1 MKQVYLKIG
10 YHYNPLRLLLFPAP
24 CQQLWQSRF
33 LRGMF
38 KKGTLKI
45 CCSLSSAGDFFRWKN
60 LMGHALCFGEK
71 SAKIGTEESEDTAM
85 PFTIIRNDI
94 TAVSADAIVNTA
106 NPCPVIGAGTDS
118 AIHAKAG
125 AELLEARRKIGDI
138 APGCS
143 AETPAYG
150 LDAKYVLHTVSPA
163 WVDGQH
169 REAELLRQAYD
180 SALLLADELGCR
192 SVAFPLMAAGS
203 YRFPKDLA
211 LRTAIDAFTAFLT
224 EHDMEIILV
233 LFDLSAFRIAGTM
246 FDGLKSYVDENYVSA
261 RNEKEYSF
269 ENISADFREEC
280 RFESRR
286 GRTELPPAPA
296 MPKMR
301 PCAAAPRKNSAS
313 FRAVSDEILFPYA
326 QTFSEKLR
334 SYLMQHEGKDSA
346 IYGDGAMSRQLFNK
360 IINAKDYTPKKST
373 AIQLAIGLHLDL
385 TQTQDLLQSAG
396 YVLTHSDKRDVVV
409 EYYIQKKIYKVVEID
424 IALEQYGLAC
434 LGKY

>member
-1 MKQVYLKIG
+1 
-10 YHYNPLRLLLFPAP
+10 
-24 CQQLWQSRF
+24 
-33 LRGMF
+33 
-38 KKGTLKI
+38 
-45 CCSLSSAGDFFRWKN
+45 
-60 LMGHALCFGEK
+60 
-71 SAKIGTEESEDTAM
+71 M

-94 TAVSADAIVNTA
+94 TAVKADAIVNTA

-125 AELLEARRKIGDI
+125 PELLEARKKIGDI

-143 AETPAYG
+143 AKTPAYG

-180 SALLLADELGCR
+180 SALHLAAKLGCK

-211 LRTAIDAFTAFLT
+211 LRTAIDAFTAFLM

-233 LFDLSAFRIAGTM
+233 LFNRNAFQLAGNL
-246 FDGLKSYVDENYVSA
+246 FSDLKSYVDENYVTAQSK
-261 RNEKEYSF
+261 KEYAA
-269 ENISADFREEC
+269 ENISASPCEDRRFTDRRRRAEC
-280 RFESRR
+280 FPS
-286 GRTELPPAPA
+286 PA
-296 MPKMR
+296 MQDMPPCPK
-301 PCAAAPRKNSAS
+301 ASKKGTSLFGAAPDK
-313 FRAVSDEILFPYA
+313 ILFPSA

-385 TQTQDLLQSAG
+385 AQTQDLLQSAG

>member
-1 MKQVYLKIG
+1 
-10 YHYNPLRLLLFPAP
+10 
-24 CQQLWQSRF
+24 
-33 LRGMF
+33 
-38 KKGTLKI
+38 
-45 CCSLSSAGDFFRWKN
+45 
-60 LMGHALCFGEK
+60 
-71 SAKIGTEESEDTAM
+71 M

-94 TAVSADAIVNTA
+94 TAVKADAIVNTA

-125 AELLEARRKIGDI
+125 PELLAARKQIGDI

-150 LDAKYVLHTVSPA
+150 LSAKYVLHTVSPA

-169 REAELLRQAYD
+169 HEAELLRQAYD
-180 SALLLADELGCR
+180 SALLLAAKLDCK

-211 LRTAIDAFTAFLT
+211 LRTAIDAFTAFLM

-233 LFDLSAFRIAGTM
+233 LFNRKAFQLAGNL
-246 FDGLKSYVDENYVSA
+246 FADLKSYVDENYVSA
-261 RNEKEYSF
+261 QSEKEYAAG
-269 ENISADFREEC
+269 NISSSLREER
-280 RFESRR
+280 RFANRR
-286 GRTELPPAPA
+286 RRAELFPSSAMEDLLPCPTAPKEDA
-296 MPKMR
+296 VMLG
-301 PCAAAPRKNSAS
+301 AAP
-313 FRAVSDEILFPYA
+313 DEILFPSA
-326 QTFSEKLR
+326 QTFSEKLQA
-334 SYLMQHEGKDSA
+334 YLMQHEGKDSA

-385 TQTQDLLQSAG
+385 AQTQDLLQSAG

>member
-1 MKQVYLKIG
+1 MT
-10 YHYNPLRLLLFPAP
+10 
-24 CQQLWQSRF
+24 
-33 LRGMF
+33 LRGI
-38 KKGTLKI
+38 KRQIPNRKRTPKRTQAAK
-45 CCSLSSAGDFFRWKN
+45 SLLCTGKTIDR
-60 LMGHALCFGEK
+60 ALCFGAK
-71 SAKIGTEESEDTAM
+71 SAKIGIEESEEPAM

-94 TAVSADAIVNTA
+94 TAVRADAIVNTA

-125 AELLEARRKIGDI
+125 AELLYARKQIGDI
-138 APGCS
+138 ATGCS

-150 LDAKYVLHTVSPA
+150 LDAKYVLRTVSPA

-180 SALLLADELGCR
+180 SALHLAAKLGCK

-211 LRTAIDAFTAFLT
+211 LRTAIDAFTDFLV

-233 LFDLSAFRIAGTM
+233 LFNRMAFQLAGNL
-246 FDGLKSYVDENYVSA
+246 FSDLKSYVDENYVSA
-261 RNEKEYSF
+261 QSEKEYATKS
-269 ENISADFREEC
+269 ISPSPREER
-280 RFESRR
+280 RFANRR
-286 GRTELPPAPA
+286 RKSEMFPSSAMGDMLP
-296 MPKMR
+296 
-301 PCAAAPRKNSAS
+301 CTAAPMKDTAL
-313 FRAVSDEILFPYA
+313 FGAAPDEILFPSA
-326 QTFSEKLR
+326 QTFSEKLQA
-334 SYLMQHEGKDSA
+334 YLMQHEGKDSA

-385 TQTQDLLQSAG
+385 AQTQDLLASAG

-409 EYYIQKKIYKVVEID
+409 EYYIQKKIYKVIEID